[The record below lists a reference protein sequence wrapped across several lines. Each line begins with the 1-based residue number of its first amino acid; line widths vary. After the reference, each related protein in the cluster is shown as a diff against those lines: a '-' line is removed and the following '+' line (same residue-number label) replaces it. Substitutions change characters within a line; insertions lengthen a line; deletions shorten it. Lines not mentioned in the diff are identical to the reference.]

1 MIKIR
6 YEIKSKEIGKLQN
19 DPKHVHNVQIVL
31 IDKKTIWVQ
40 KDGKALSRKTENGRN
55 RWKNSTEKMGK
66 GV

>member
-6 YEIKSKEIGKLQN
+6 YEIKLKEIGKLQN

-31 IDKKTIWVQ
+31 IDKKAIWVQ
-40 KDGKALSRKTENGRN
+40 KDGKALSRKTGNGRN
-55 RWKNSTEKMGK
+55 RWKNSIEKMGK